1 MSVDKENPQSLFIL
15 IHGLLGSHKHMHSI
29 RDLII
34 ERSKEPVMIMIPCK
48 NGFFKTFDG
57 IDIVGERLL
66 KEIKLFLRSRNENEI
81 KSLRKLNIVAY
92 SMGGLISR
100 YIMKDLK
107 KFINKRYP
115 QIEFDT
121 FMTFA
126 TPHLGVNFYK
136 DGKFPYNVLTKL
148 GSNVL
153 GRSGRQLFLLDNKE
167 NANPLLL
174 EISKGKYLEALQSF
188 KHHIALANV
197 HNDRSVSFYTSFIT
211 DLEYQCSSN
220 ALESDNLLV
229 TWDKF
234 PNKAIIDVTS
244 KHIGETADSSSST
257 KNLVI
262 KFTSVFK
269 YLIKCL
275 FIVFFVF
282 IIFPMAL
289 LINTFGTIVSH
300 INVWVYQNK
309 MLLYSKFSFLNRKW
323 LSTKLDLDLDPD
335 SDFDEEYDNN
345 EMEQLLN
352 HLDKSRSEENLEK
365 NDVADILSSDW
376 ETTKS
381 VHNKDKNKALGKNP
395 HKDLRL
401 EYFIN
406 KYSSNNTDL
415 YKRQSDQKLP
425 FDNARKEI
433 LSSLNTIK
441 WIRIPMK
448 LKGANTHRAIIARNG
463 LDSTATLNK
472 KAICFNVD
480 LLLDLSTTGEIA

>member
-1 MSVDKENPQSLFIL
+1 MSADKESPKSLFIL

-29 RDLII
+29 RDLIM

-57 IDIVGERLL
+57 IDIVGERVL
-66 KEIKLFLRSRNENEI
+66 KEIKLFMRSRNENEI
-81 KSLRKLNIVAY
+81 KNLKKLNIVAY

-100 YIMKDLK
+100 YIIKDLK
-107 KFINKRYP
+107 KFMNKRYP

-153 GRSGRQLFLLDNKE
+153 GRSGRQLFILDNKE
-167 NANPLLL
+167 NADPLLL

-188 KHHIALANV
+188 KNHIALANV

-220 ALESDNLLV
+220 TFENDNILV

-234 PNKAIIDVTS
+234 PTGAIIDVTA
-244 KHIGETADSSSST
+244 KHFEETIASSSNS
-257 KNLVI
+257 KNMVI

-282 IIFPMAL
+282 FIFPLAL
-289 LINTFGTIVSH
+289 LINTFGTVVSH

-335 SDFDEEYDNN
+335 SDFDEDYDNN
-345 EMEQLLN
+345 EMEQLLT
-352 HLDKSRSEENLEK
+352 HLDKTRSDENLEK
-365 NDVADILSSDW
+365 TDVADILSSDW

-381 VHNKDKNKALGKNP
+381 VHNKNNNAAPTKPP

-401 EYFIN
+401 KYFIN
-406 KYSSNNTDL
+406 KYSNNNTDL
-415 YKRQSDQKLP
+415 YISGSDEKLP
-425 FDNARKEI
+425 FDRPRKEI
-433 LSSLNTIK
+433 LSSLNTVK
-441 WIRIPMK
+441 WIRIPLK

-472 KAICFNVD
+472 KAICFNID
-480 LLLDLSTTGEIA
+480 LLLELCSSEYIA

>member
-1 MSVDKENPQSLFIL
+1 
-15 IHGLLGSHKHMHSI
+15 
-29 RDLII
+29 
-34 ERSKEPVMIMIPCK
+34 
-48 NGFFKTFDG
+48 
-57 IDIVGERLL
+57 
-66 KEIKLFLRSRNENEI
+66 
-81 KSLRKLNIVAY
+81 
-92 SMGGLISR
+92 
-100 YIMKDLK
+100 
-107 KFINKRYP
+107 
-115 QIEFDT
+115 
-121 FMTFA
+121 MTFA

-234 PNKAIIDVTS
+234 PNEAIIDVTS

-401 EYFIN
+401 EYFI
-406 KYSSNNTDL
+406 K
-415 YKRQSDQKLP
+415 QV
-425 FDNARKEI
+425 
-433 LSSLNTIK
+433 
-441 WIRIPMK
+441 
-448 LKGANTHRAIIARNG
+448 LKQ
-463 LDSTATLNK
+463 
-472 KAICFNVD
+472 
-480 LLLDLSTTGEIA
+480 